1 MIKPLIVSSVA
12 EAFERDAERF
22 DEVCS
27 RVTFLETEN
36 LILREH
42 VEKLEQYS
50 RRDQVKVY
58 GVKHVANEDTDD
70 LICKIGKEAG
80 SEFSKNDISVSH
92 RVPARNGKLPAIVCQ
107 FTTRRVREDFAEKT
121 RLNLRTSD
129 VKLQPSE
136 TELKSV
142 FVTDNLT
149 PERAKLLRNLKAD
162 DRCKKVFS
170 AGGKIKV
177 VTNVRGH
184 ERLITIDSLADIVKL
199 DWSEEDIRA
208 LGIFTPSGPPVEMHD

>member
-1 MIKPLIVSSVA
+1 MRLKNIFLSKCRLKQVKKRRKKAKSDDRFEDDSLESKLTQNLSEVEAKVTEILGRNAGSKSTNNNNNVGAIIAQVLGAIKPLIVSSVA

-80 SEFSKNDISVSH
+80 SDFSKNDISVSH
-92 RVPARNGKLPAIVCQ
+92 RVPAHNGKLPAIVCK
-107 FTTRRVREDFAEKT
+107 FTTRRVR
-121 RLNLRTSD
+121 
-129 VKLQPSE
+129 
-136 TELKSV
+136 
-142 FVTDNLT
+142 
-149 PERAKLLRNLKAD
+149 
-162 DRCKKVFS
+162 
-170 AGGKIKV
+170 
-177 VTNVRGH
+177 
-184 ERLITIDSLADIVKL
+184 
-199 DWSEEDIRA
+199 
-208 LGIFTPSGPPVEMHD
+208 